1 MKSNPKPPSFFKVM
15 FNGFTE
21 TMRIPPAFM
30 ENFEGGVPLIFKL
43 ICADSRK
50 SWFVATEGKEEG
62 CFFGSGW
69 SKFAVE
75 QNLELKD
82 FLVFKLVGTST
93 FEVEIYGRTACKKNT
108 TLAAKR
114 HDDGV
119 HSPPER
125 AREVKPIK
133 QHTAKRKKPKG
144 AAVKRARILPKKVEM
159 DAGPKESP
167 FQLVLKRYHK
177 SYITIPRKIARE
189 TGLRYKTKTV
199 IKNSEGITWGV
210 DISVWKSGQ
219 VCLSTGWSDFWAA
232 NGLDV
237 GTTILLLFSGGS
249 GNEIDVQILNRRD
262 GNNSGSAGEIIS
274 TSIERARKFPKKMQ
288 MDAEAGDSSSVQ
300 FVLKDYQRYNI
311 FLPRRF
317 AQNTGLR
324 WKTMAV
330 IKDPKGKAW
339 DVRISTLLTKKTRQT
354 FLSTG
359 WSDFWAANGLE
370 AGTTILLQ
378 FSGGSGNEIDVQIL
392 NRGDG
397 KS

>member
-1 MKSNPKPPSFFKVM
+1 MKSNLKPPSFFKIM

-43 ICADSRK
+43 ICADSRN

-82 FLVFKLVGTST
+82 FLVFKLVGNST

-119 HSPPER
+119 HSPAER

-144 AAVKRARILPKKVEM
+144 AAVKRARKLPKKVEM
-159 DAGPKESP
+159 DAEPKESS

-177 SYITIPRKIARE
+177 SYINIPRKIARE
-189 TGLRYKTKTV
+189 TGLRCKTKTV

-219 VCLSTGWSDFWAA
+219 TCLSTGWSDFWAA
-232 NGLDV
+232 NGLAV
-237 GTTILLLFSGGS
+237 GTTILLQFSGGS
-249 GNEIDVQILNRRD
+249 GNEIDVQILNR
-262 GNNSGSAGEIIS
+262 GE
-274 TSIERARKFPKKMQ
+274 P
-288 MDAEAGDSSSVQ
+288 GDSSSVQ
-300 FVLKDYQRYNI
+300 LVLKDYQRYNI
-311 FLPRRF
+311 FLPSRF
-317 AQNTGLR
+317 AQKTGLR
-324 WKTMAV
+324 WKTMAA

-339 DVRISTLLTKKTRQT
+339 DVRISTLVVKETHQT

-378 FSGGSGNEIDVQIL
+378 FIGGSGNEIDVQIL
-392 NRGDG
+392 KRGDG
-397 KS
+397 NIGAGGRHLKTN